1 MLSFGNLDKE
11 YKKMIAQALRKRMDE
26 DPLFKAKCDSSTKTL
41 DGVLSYVKGEARK
54 RSEGSCAVIPDEEVY
69 QWAVHYVIEDSLDCE
84 PKTTK
89 AKPSTSKTVA
99 ETSEDVADEPES
111 VAKATES
118 VAKPVE
124 KPRKTLKAQV
134 DDQLTF
140 DFGGLS

>member
-1 MLSFGNLDKE
+1 MLSFGNLDKQ
-11 YKKMIAQALRKRMDE
+11 YKKMIAQALQKRMDE

-41 DGVLSYVKGEARK
+41 EGVLSYVKGEAK
-54 RSEGSCAVIPDEEVY
+54 KQSEGSCAVIADEEVY

-89 AKPSTSKTVA
+89 AKPSPSKTVA
-99 ETSEDVADEPES
+99 KTP
-111 VAKATES
+111 ES

-140 DFGGLS
+140 DFGGLE

>member
-1 MLSFGNLDKE
+1 MLRMENLDKQ
-11 YKKMIAQALRKRMDE
+11 YKRMIAQALQKRMDE

-41 DGVLSYVKGEARK
+41 EGVLSYVKGEARK
-54 RSEGSCAVIPDEEVY
+54 QSEGNCAVIADEEVY
-69 QWAVHYVIEDSLDCE
+69 QWAVHYVLEDSLDYE
-84 PKTTK
+84 PREGLTIKTAAKTK
-89 AKPSTSKTVA
+89 K
-99 ETSEDVADEPES
+99 S

-140 DFGGLS
+140 DFGGQA

>member
-1 MLSFGNLDKE
+1 MLSFGNLDRQ
-11 YKKMIAQALRKRMDE
+11 YKKMIAQALQKRMDE

-54 RSEGSCAVIPDEEVY
+54 RSEGSCAVIADEEVY

-84 PKTTK
+84 PKKGLTIKTAAKTK
-89 AKPSTSKTVA
+89 KSVA
-99 ETSEDVADEPES
+99 E
-111 VAKATES
+111 
-118 VAKPVE
+118 PVE
-124 KPRKTLKAQV
+124 KPKKTLKAQV

>member
-1 MLSFGNLDKE
+1 MLSFGDLDKQ
-11 YKKMIAQALRKRMDE
+11 YKRMIAQALQKRMDE

-41 DGVLSYVKGEARK
+41 DGVLSYVKGEAR
-54 RSEGSCAVIPDEEVY
+54 RQSEGNCAVIADEEVY

-84 PKTTK
+84 PKEGLTIKTAAKTK
-89 AKPSTSKTVA
+89 K
-99 ETSEDVADEPES
+99 
-111 VAKATES
+111 S

-140 DFGGLS
+140 DFGGLE

>member
-1 MLSFGNLDKE
+1 MLSFGDLDRQ
-11 YKKMIAQALRKRMDE
+11 YKKMIAQALQKRMDE

-41 DGVLSYVKGEARK
+41 EGVLSYVKGEARK
-54 RSEGSCAVIPDEEVY
+54 QSEGGCAVIADEEVY

-89 AKPSTSKTVA
+89 AKAKPAK
-99 ETSEDVADEPES
+99 S
-111 VAKATES
+111 VANTPEN
-118 VAKPVE
+118 VA

-134 DDQLTF
+134 DDQLMF